1 MVSGS
6 STDEKRFVKRLVV
19 RRPGM
24 GGVFL
29 GRENAAFDAR
39 FRECYI
45 ISQKFSKP

>member
-6 STDEKRFVKRLVV
+6 STGEKRFVKRH
-19 RRPGM
+19 PEI

-29 GRENAAFDAR
+29 GRENTAFDAR